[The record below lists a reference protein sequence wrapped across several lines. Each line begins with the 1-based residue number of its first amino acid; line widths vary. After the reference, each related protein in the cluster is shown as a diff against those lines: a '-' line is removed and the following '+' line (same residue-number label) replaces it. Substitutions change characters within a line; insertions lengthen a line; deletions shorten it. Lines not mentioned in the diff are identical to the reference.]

1 MATASTTPLLIR
13 KRSVLAS
20 CLSGRTV
27 FFAGSSFA
35 RTMVVGFLEE
45 LTKQKQS
52 THIESRDGDSNS
64 CRNLDGYD
72 IANCGWPRSKWWLVE
87 RQKQGV
93 VVVVDEA
100 KYMTPPQTHEFPP
113 TPGPGQWLI
122 VFQFKTFVSTPEL
135 DADLIRQVGSSG
147 YKADLLV
154 IETGIW
160 GYLSWLGSVEE
171 QTSTFLQ
178 TIQTGYTASNVIVIT
193 DGFHQGMIGPHVV
206 NGSVASTALGAE
218 SGSMGFIHFDR
229 TMLLHNASRHPDWA
243 VSMSSHGYAGAVS
256 NMHALI
262 LFSFMCAVN

>member
-1 MATASTTPLLIR
+1 MSHHST
-13 KRSVLAS
+13 
-20 CLSGRTV
+20 
-27 FFAGSSFA
+27 

-45 LTKQKQS
+45 LTGQKQS

-64 CRNLDGYD
+64 CSNLDGYD

-87 RQKQGV
+87 HKKLVR
-93 VVVVDEA
+93 EA
-100 KYMTPPQTHEFPP
+100 KYTTPPQEAHEFPP
-113 TPGPGQWLI
+113 APGPGQWLL

-135 DADLIRQVGSSG
+135 DADLIRQAGSSG

-160 GYLSWLGSVEE
+160 GYLPWLGPVEE
-171 QTSTFLQ
+171 QTSTFLR
-178 TIQTGYTASNVIVIT
+178 TIQMGYTASNVVVIT

-218 SGSMGFIHFDR
+218 SGRMGFIHFDR
-229 TMLLHNASRHPDWA
+229 TMLLHNASLHPDWA
-243 VSMSSHGYAGAVS
+243 ESMSSHGYAGAVS